1 MLVPIPIF
9 TDFEPVVH
17 EPNHIMIAR
26 DVAFMGYNGG
36 AGAKWFNSWQQAGLD
51 VLVNGGV
58 RPSLLSSIV
67 FTHEG
72 DESIA
77 MDPISIS
84 GFFAEGSILCN
95 LEDEDVNGTRIAHY
109 DMSAWYDAN
118 LGENL
123 GTNNMD
129 DDTNSATDGA
139 FHGTGTNYVCYQ
151 GLQCEVD
158 TDGRWSKWTTNT
170 GHLGDAETTD
180 SSLAWSG
187 HLAFKTSVNYHV
199 NGNTVS
205 LSSKTT

>member
-1 MLVPIPIF
+1 
-9 TDFEPVVH
+9 
-17 EPNHIMIAR
+17 MIAR

-36 AGAKWFNSWQQAGLD
+36 AGARWFNEWKDAGTN

-58 RPSLLSSIV
+58 RPSLLCAIAFS
-67 FTHEG
+67 HEG
-72 DESIA
+72 DDNIA
-77 MDPISIS
+77 MDPMSIS

-95 LEDEDVNGTRIAHY
+95 LEDAFDTGTGSIPIAHY
-109 DMSAWYDAN
+109 DMARWYDEQ
-118 LGENL
+118 LEKGL
-123 GTNNMD
+123 GTNNLD
-129 DDTNSATDGA
+129 DDTSSATDGA
-139 FHGTGTNYVCYQ
+139 FHGTGTNFVCYQ

-199 NGNTVS
+199 NSNTVS
-205 LSSKTT
+205 LSAKTT

>member
-1 MLVPIPIF
+1 
-9 TDFEPVVH
+9 
-17 EPNHIMIAR
+17 MIAR

-36 AGAKWFNSWQQAGLD
+36 AGARWFNSWSEAGTS
-51 VLVNGGV
+51 VLINGGV
-58 RPSLLSSIV
+58 RPSLLCAIA
-67 FTHEG
+67 FAHEN
-72 DESIA
+72 DQNTA
-77 MDPISIS
+77 MDPMSIS
-84 GFFAEGSILCN
+84 GFFAEGSILQN
-95 LEDEDVNGTRIAHY
+95 LEDTVSRSQGGRSNLVGPLAHY
-109 DMSAWYDAN
+109 DMAKYYDEELVKN
-118 LGENL
+118 LGS
-123 GTNNMD
+123 NNMD
-129 DDTNSATDGA
+129 DDTNSATDAA

-199 NGNTVS
+199 GGNSIS